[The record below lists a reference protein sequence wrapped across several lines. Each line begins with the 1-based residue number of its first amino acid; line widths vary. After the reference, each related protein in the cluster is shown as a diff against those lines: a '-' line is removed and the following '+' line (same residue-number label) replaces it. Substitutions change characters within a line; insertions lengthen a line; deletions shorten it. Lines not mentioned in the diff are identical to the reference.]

1 MKEKYKNKLSDT
13 AREILEHSG
22 LSFTLMGDKMAVSP
36 RDKAVKLLKAH
47 PAEMQEIKAALMA
60 EEAEEA
66 EERETAER
74 RRNFRAAI
82 PGLKE
87 LEAAKE
93 EQAAYRE
100 AFSRAIYSGD
110 GIYPHKPKSDPAE
123 LSAQYPMAAAILRA
137 ESYSHAANYHKAS
150 AGSKAVERILDGE
163 DWEKAVSDMEAEWKE
178 AVSEH
183 MWD

>member
-1 MKEKYKNKLSDT
+1 MKEKYKNQLSNT

-22 LSFTLMGDKMAVSP
+22 LSFALMGDKMAVSP
-36 RDKAVKLLKAH
+36 RAKAVKLLKAH
-47 PAEMQEIKAALMA
+47 PAEMQEIKAALMD
-60 EEAEEA
+60 EEA

-74 RRNFRAAI
+74 RRNSRSTI

-87 LEAAKE
+87 LEVSKA

-100 AFSRAIYSGD
+100 AFARAVDSGD
-110 GIYPHKPKSDPAE
+110 GIYPAKPKSDPAE
-123 LSAQYPMAAAILRA
+123 LSARYPMAAAILRA
-137 ESYSHAANYHKAS
+137 ESYSRATNYHKAS
-150 AGSKAVERILDGE
+150 AGRKAVERILDGE
-163 DWEKAVSDMEAEWKE
+163 NWEKAVSDMEAEWKE

>member
-1 MKEKYKNKLSDT
+1 MKEKYKQQLST
-13 AREILEHSG
+13 AAREVLEHSG

-47 PAEMQEIKAALMA
+47 PAEMQEIKAALLA
-60 EEAEEA
+60 EQT

-100 AFSRAIYSGD
+100 AFSRAIDSGD

-123 LSAQYPMAAAILRA
+123 LSAQYPMAAAMLRA
-137 ESYSHAANYHKAS
+137 ESYSRASNYHKAA
-150 AGSKAVERILDGE
+150 AGQKAVERILDGE
-163 DWEKAVSDMEAEWKE
+163 DWEKAISDMEAEWKD

>member
-1 MKEKYKNKLSDT
+1 MKEKYKQQLSIA

-22 LSFTLMGDKMAVSP
+22 LSFALMGDKMAVSP
-36 RDKAVKLLKAH
+36 REKAVKLLKAH
-47 PAEMQEIKAALMA
+47 PAEMQEIKAALLA
-60 EEAEEA
+60 EQT

-87 LEAAKE
+87 LETAKE
-93 EQAAYRE
+93 EQAAYHE
-100 AFSRAIYSGD
+100 AFSRAVDSGS
-110 GIYPHKPKSDPAE
+110 GIYPAKPKSDPAE
-123 LSAQYPMAAAILRA
+123 LSTRYPMAAAMLHA
-137 ESYSHAANYHKAS
+137 ESYSRAANYRKAS
-150 AGSKAVERILDGE
+150 AGRKAVERILDGD
-163 DWEKAVSDMEAEWKE
+163 DWEKAISDMEAEWKE

>member
-1 MKEKYKNKLSDT
+1 MKEKYKQQLSG
-13 AREILEHSG
+13 AALEILEHSG
-22 LSFTLMGDKMAVSP
+22 LSFALMGDKMAVSP

-47 PAEMQEIKAALMA
+47 PAEMQEIKAALIA
-60 EEAEEA
+60 EKT

-74 RRNFRAAI
+74 RQNLRDAI

-100 AFSRAIYSGD
+100 AFSRAMDSGD
-110 GIYPHKPKSDPAE
+110 GIYPAKPKSDPAE
-123 LSAQYPMAAAILRA
+123 LSAQYPMAAAMLRA
-137 ESYSHAANYHKAS
+137 ESYSRAANCRKAS
-150 AGSKAVERILDGE
+150 AGRKAVERILDGE
-163 DWEKAVSDMEAEWKE
+163 DWGKAINDMETEWNK
-178 AVSEH
+178 AASEH